1 MSEEQTAAEVE
12 MDGLSLNPM
21 ELGEEELEPG
31 MVAVSEPINQ
41 APAVREVYRFREM
54 EEMRRAKIAR
64 VIHRLGDFRKAV
76 MLVGVEWYE
85 EKLDQ
90 KTGIVRYYLCSP
102 ERRVEIIDQ
111 VSK

>member
-1 MSEEQTAAEVE
+1 
-12 MDGLSLNPM
+12 
-21 ELGEEELEPG
+21 

-41 APAVREVYRFREM
+41 APAVREFYRFREM

-76 MLVGVEWYE
+76 MQVGDEWYE

-90 KTGIVRYYLCSP
+90 KTGIVRYHLCTP
-102 ERRVEIIDQ
+102 ERRVEIVDQ
-111 VSK
+111 VSR